1 MNNLTKH
8 KPISSLAER
17 IKRTPKANPQRG
29 YWTNERGLSTYIP
42 VPTQTEIIALLNHF
56 NLEGIKY
63 NDGMP
68 AFGPCSIATVQLEH
82 MSIIRYINFS
92 KCDKLCA
99 DYFNSINYLNCSS
112 WTRASVKQYRKSH
125 SLSWHERNDRITC
138 DLIPTKINS
147 FFLHLGGI
155 AEYKRTKNA

>member
-1 MNNLTKH
+1 MNNFTKN
-8 KPISSLAER
+8 KPISSIIER
-17 IKRTPKANPQRG
+17 IKRTPKANPKRG

-42 VPTQTEIIALLNHF
+42 VPTQLEIIALLNHF

-68 AFGPCSIATVQLEH
+68 DFGPCSIATVQLEH

-99 DYFNSINYLNCSS
+99 DYFNSINYLIVLYG
-112 WTRASVKQYRKSH
+112 RAR
-125 SLSWHERNDRITC
+125 R
-138 DLIPTKINS
+138 
-147 FFLHLGGI
+147 
-155 AEYKRTKNA
+155 